1 MCPRITRDMNIKQL
15 GNSNLPVTPI
25 GLGLAA
31 LGRPG
36 YINLG
41 HGDDL
46 NHQYDVAA
54 METQAHSVLDSA
66 WDAGIRYFDAARSY
80 GRAEEFLSS
89 WIAKRSISERQ
100 ATIASKWGYTYTADW
115 RVKLPKGQKHEI
127 KDHTLPVLQ
136 RQLIESSA
144 LLAGHLDLYQIHS
157 TTLESGVL
165 TDEAVLRELAG
176 MRNRGLSIGF
186 SVSGT
191 QQAETI
197 RRALEI
203 EFDGTRLFSAV
214 QATWNLLEQS
224 AAKALEEAHDAGV
237 GVIVKEGLANGR
249 LTSRNDTIEFQQKM
263 ALLQTQAESQNSTVD
278 SLALAAV
285 INQPFVD
292 VVLSGAACVD
302 HLQSNLQALKVK
314 WNDSMVELLGA
325 LAEPV
330 ESYWHTRSQ
339 LSWN

>member
-1 MCPRITRDMNIKQL
+1 MNRIPL
-15 GNSNLPVTPI
+15 GNSHLTVTPM

-46 NHQYDVAA
+46 NYNYDVTA

-80 GRAEEFLSS
+80 GKAEAFLHS
-89 WIAKRSISERQ
+89 WLAKRGITEK
-100 ATIASKWGYTYTADW
+100 ACTIGSKWGYTYTADW
-115 RVKLPKGQKHEI
+115 RVHLQNGQKHEI
-127 KDHTLPVLQ
+127 KEHSLPVLQ
-136 RQLIESSA
+136 RQIFESSA
-144 LLAGHLDLYQIHS
+144 LLGDYLDLYQIHS
-157 TTLESGVL
+157 TTLDSGVL
-165 TDEAVLRELAG
+165 ANEAVLLELARLRSTG
-176 MRNRGLSIGF
+176 MSIGF

-203 EFDGTRLFSAV
+203 EIDGVLLFSAV

-224 AAKALEEAHDAGV
+224 VTNALREAHEVGL
-237 GVIVKEGLANGR
+237 GVIIKEGLANGR
-249 LTSRNDTIEFQQKM
+249 LTPRNDSPEFQRKM
-263 ALLQTQAESQNSTVD
+263 KLLQTQAEAQETTVD
-278 SLALAAV
+278 SIALAAV

-302 HLQSNLQALKVK
+302 HLKANLQALKII
-314 WNDSMVELLGA
+314 WNDS
-325 LAEPV
+325 LAEMLDAVV
-330 ESYWHTRSQ
+330 EPAENYWHIRSQ
-339 LSWN
+339 LNWN